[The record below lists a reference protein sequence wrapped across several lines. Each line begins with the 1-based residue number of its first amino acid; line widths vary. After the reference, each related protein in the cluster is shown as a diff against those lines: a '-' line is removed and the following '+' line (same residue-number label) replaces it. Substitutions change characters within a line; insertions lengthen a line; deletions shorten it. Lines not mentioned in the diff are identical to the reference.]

1 VLYMPVA
8 SQQQLIS
15 AAGQVGLLAHIENN
29 NTIGVY
35 HPDKFSS
42 LARHISLLCD
52 ETISLWQRFLLTF
65 QSDKRIANA
74 HFALGLLYSRQDN
87 TPEAIAEYKIVANR
101 FAWSSLA
108 PYALLH
114 SSKLKSGPNVR
125 DYVGAKQDL
134 EQLVSQYP
142 DSDVTTQAYVCLAE
156 YTAKA
161 GMMNEA
167 AKTYRKV
174 YNLGLSPQS
183 QCLAALGAG
192 KCFFQIG
199 DYKSAAE
206 WLMLHIDL
214 AANRKDEDVCT
225 AYALLGKTY
234 LALKDSQQ
242 ACLAF
247 QHALDGR
254 LPREQYVETV
264 SALITGY
271 VEQGMF
277 IQALDTLENVD
288 FWQFSQTESARILL
302 LKSKILQEMGLIE
315 KAIAVLSDQAE
326 YIPDPQL
333 KAEMSFE
340 IANCHLARGQLPL
353 AHEEMTK
360 LLAVVQPG
368 PLAHKIAIR
377 LAETCSMLG
386 LNTQA
391 VSVCTQLM
399 MADISEQ
406 TRSKAAVILATAYNG
421 QQDYNSAA
429 LALLDKQE

>member
-1 VLYMPVA
+1 
-8 SQQQLIS
+8 
-15 AAGQVGLLAHIENN
+15 
-29 NTIGVY
+29 
-35 HPDKFSS
+35 
-42 LARHISLLCD
+42 
-52 ETISLWQRFLLTF
+52 
-65 QSDKRIANA
+65 
-74 HFALGLLYSRQDN
+74 
-87 TPEAIAEYKIVANR
+87 
-101 FAWSSLA
+101 
-108 PYALLH
+108 
-114 SSKLKSGPNVR
+114 
-125 DYVGAKQDL
+125 
-134 EQLVSQYP
+134 
-142 DSDVTTQAYVCLAE
+142 
-156 YTAKA
+156 
-161 GMMNEA
+161 
-167 AKTYRKV
+167 
-174 YNLGLSPQS
+174 
-183 QCLAALGAG
+183 
-192 KCFFQIG
+192 
-199 DYKSAAE
+199 
-206 WLMLHIDL
+206 
-214 AANRKDEDVCT
+214 
-225 AYALLGKTY
+225 
-234 LALKDSQQ
+234 
-242 ACLAF
+242 
-247 QHALDGR
+247 
-254 LPREQYVETV
+254 
-264 SALITGY
+264 
-271 VEQGMF
+271 MF